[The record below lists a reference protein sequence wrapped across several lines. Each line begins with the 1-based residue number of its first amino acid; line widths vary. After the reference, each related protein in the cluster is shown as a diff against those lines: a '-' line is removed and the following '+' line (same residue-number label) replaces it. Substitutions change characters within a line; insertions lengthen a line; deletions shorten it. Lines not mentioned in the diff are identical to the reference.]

1 LTFNNYWG
9 GFAGWNQEFET
20 FSDGT
25 LRGGPLIRRE
35 ARTNGRLGFFSD
47 SRKAVQLNGNLNLSR
62 SAESGSRSYSTSLG
76 LRWRPS
82 GRANI
87 SAGPFYSHAI
97 NDFQW
102 VQRVWT
108 GTEHYVF
115 GRIDQ
120 ETIGMTGRLDFTFT
134 PDLSLQFYAQPF
146 VSAGQYADFKQVVTP
161 RAKNYEDRIQRL
173 VPTEAEGRYWV
184 DLNGDD
190 QQESFQNP
198 DFNFQQFRSTLVLR
212 WEYKPGSQLF
222 LVWSQGRDHSTED
235 GRLRI
240 GDDLGDLFR
249 EPSENVL
256 MLKVSYWIT
265 P

>member
-1 LTFNNYWG
+1 L
-9 GFAGWNQEFET
+9 NQEFET
-20 FSDGT
+20 FSDGA

-35 ARTNGRLGFFSD
+35 ARTSGRIGFFSD

-62 SAESGSRSYSTSLG
+62 SAESGSKSYSTSLN

-82 GRANI
+82 GRTNI

-108 GTEHYVF
+108 GSEHYVF

-120 ETIGMTGRLDFTFT
+120 ETVGVTGRVDFTFT
-134 PDLSLQFYAQPF
+134 PDLSLQVYAQPF
-146 VSAGQYADFKQVVTP
+146 LSAGQYSDFKQVVAP
-161 RAKNYEDRIQRL
+161 RAHRYEDRVQRL
-173 VPTEAEGRYWV
+173 TPSEAEGRYWV
-184 DLNGDD
+184 DLDGDD
-190 QQESFQNP
+190 QSESFQKP
-198 DFNFQQFRSTLVLR
+198 DFNVQQFRSTLVLR
-212 WEYKPGSQLF
+212 WEYRPGSQLF
-222 LVWSQGRDHSTED
+222 LVWSQGRNRSTD
-235 GRLRI
+235 IGQLSV
-240 GDDLGDLFR
+240 GDDLGDLFG
-249 EPSENVL
+249 EASENVL